1 MGSNPFAGCAT
12 ADDVAAV
19 VDAHGIRAVHIG
31 IFDIDARFRVKRVE
45 AGKFLKL
52 LTSGYEFCKVL
63 YHWDTAELP
72 YGQGSWADVRA
83 PIDPSSGRLFPFADG
98 EAVFI
103 AEFGDDVGELAPR
116 NLLKRQLERAAR
128 MGFAVTA
135 GFEYEYFILD
145 ETPASV
151 RAKNFR
157 DLASWQPGNNTY
169 SLVPAIE
176 TEFFA
181 GLEETMSALDVDL
194 DAIHTEQ
201 GPGCI
206 ETPLKAR
213 EGLAAADAAGLFKA
227 YAKAYCQRQG
237 LMATFMAKWSNAT
250 NGQSGHLHVS
260 LQDEDARPVFHDAG
274 AADGLSPVLRHFVGG
289 LVRLLPETLVMC
301 SHTVNA
307 YRRMVPGIWAPLTA
321 AWGVQNRTCAVRI
334 INPTPEATR
343 VEFRVPAADANPHLT
358 LAQCLGA
365 GLWGIENRVDP
376 PPPVDGEATVAEAP
390 AEQRLP
396 RNLLEAADRFDASTI
411 ARRLYGDAFVDW
423 FARTRRWEDDVFRRH
438 VSDLDTA
445 RYLDVF

>member
-1 MGSNPFAGCAT
+1 MSDNPFAGCRHV
-12 ADDVAAV
+12 DDVAAAFR
-19 VDAHGIRAVHIG
+19 AHDIRAVHIG
-31 IFDIDARFRVKRVE
+31 IFDIDARFRVKRVD
-45 AGKFLKL
+45 AAKFLKL
-52 LTSGYEFCKVL
+52 LEHGYEFCKVL
-63 YHWDTAELP
+63 YQWDTAELP

-83 PIDPSSGRLFPFADG
+83 PIDPASGRLFPFANG
-98 EAVFI
+98 EAVFV
-103 AEFGDDVGELAPR
+103 AEFADDIGELAPR
-116 NLLKRQLERAAR
+116 NLLKRQLARAAD
-128 MGFAVTA
+128 MGFSVTA

-157 DLASWQPGNNTY
+157 DLQSWQPGNNTY

-176 TEFFA
+176 TEFFS
-181 GLEETMSALDVDL
+181 GLERTMDALDIGI

-201 GPGCI
+201 GPGCV

-260 LQDEDARPVFHDAG
+260 LQDKDGGPVFHDG
-274 AADGLSPVLRHFVGG
+274 ADGDGMSATLRHFVGG
-289 LVRLLPETLVMC
+289 LVRLLPETLLMC

-321 AWGVQNRTCAVRI
+321 TWGIQNRTCAFRV
-334 INPTPEATR
+334 INPSPEATR

-365 GLWGIENRVDP
+365 GLWGIENAIEP
-376 PPPVDGEATVAEAP
+376 PPPLAGEATVQDAP
-390 AEQRLP
+390 TEQRLP
-396 RNLLEAADRFDASTI
+396 RNLLEAADRFDQSAI
-411 ARRLYGDAFVDW
+411 ARELFGAPFVDW

-438 VSDLDTA
+438 VSDLDTV